1 MVQTEEEKYRK
12 LRNTLAIG
20 EAPLKAGEGA
30 NGEELMQ
37 SRIDG

>member
-1 MVQTEEEKYRK
+1 MAETEEEKYRK

-20 EAPLKAGEGA
+20 EVQPKAGEGA

-37 SRIDG
+37 SWIDG